1 MKINYTLTGGILIL
15 SPEGELDHHCAMTD
29 LSRMRELIEVMLPPN
44 VLLDLAGMP
53 FTDSSGIAVLMNLYR
68 AARRLDSGFAIV
80 NTQPQQMKVFRAA
93 GLDRILSFRTEE
105 VHI

>member
-44 VLLDLAGMP
+44 VLLDLGAMP

-80 NTQPQQMKVFRAA
+80 NTQPQPMKVFQAA

>member
-80 NTQPQQMKVFRAA
+80 NTQP
-93 GLDRILSFRTEE
+93 
-105 VHI
+105 